1 MPDASSLIGQTVSH
15 FDIIEKIG
23 GGGMGIV
30 YKARDTRLDRF
41 VALKFLPEA
50 VARDAQALERFR
62 REAKAASALNH
73 PNICTIYDIGEENG
87 RAFLAMEYLEGSTL
101 KHTLSGRPM
110 EVDRLIALGIEMADA
125 LDAAHSRG
133 IVHRDIK
140 PTNIFITTRNHAK
153 ILDFGLAQLASAPE
167 NPRDDSERATLDAGD
182 RLTSPGTTLGTI
194 SYMSPEQVR
203 GKDLDARTDLF
214 SFGVVLYEMAT
225 GNLPFRGETS
235 GVIFD
240 SILNSVPASPL
251 RSNPQLPPQLE
262 HIISKALQKD
272 REIRC
277 QSAVELRAD
286 LKRLRHDLDSGPS
299 GVTSA
304 EISETAAA
312 PLAKASATNVAFSKV
327 LISIAAALVLVTALT
342 WALRPMHAPP
352 RIKAFT
358 QLTHDGWQKNSFG
371 QTAPTVLTDGPRLYI
386 QENIHGRFVVAQVS
400 ASGGDTVPLATPF
413 PNVALDNMSRDRAE
427 LVIGNFTGTEI
438 DQPLFGIPTLGG
450 SPRPLT
456 DVAGQDGVWMPNGNL
471 LVAHENELI
480 DISPNGASRS
490 WLALGD
496 PNVSAY
502 WLRWSPDQKVLRFTL
517 ASPAR
522 NTLAEVSVD
531 GRNFHQML
539 EGWRTDDDVAS
550 GNWTPD
556 GKFFVFQTVHN
567 WGRADLW
574 AIREKSDLF
583 HKKSLEPVQL
593 TAGPLN
599 FYAPQTSLDGKKIY
613 AIGEQPRS
621 ELVRFD
627 ARSRQFQPY
636 LDGISA
642 RAVTFSRDGQW
653 VAYVSYPEGNLWRCR
668 LDGSEKLQLTSA
680 PLVVGSAQWSPD
692 GREIALSG
700 SNPGTVGRMYTLPSA
715 GGTLREL
722 RVGIANVGSA
732 SWSPDGQTITFNDS
746 VNPGVSNIRSVD
758 LQSMKVKA
766 LPNSDKLIGPSLS
779 PNGRYLV
786 ATTLTGDKLLLF
798 NLSTQQWADL
808 VVAPV
813 GATVWS
819 GDSEFLYFDNGF
831 GADPAVSR
839 VRISD
844 HKIEPVTSL
853 KDFRRVVT
861 PWTTWLGLTP
871 DGSLLLMH
879 DTGAQE
885 VYALDLEVP

>member
-1 MPDASSLIGQTVSH
+1 MPDASSLNGETVSH
-15 FDIIEKIG
+15 FHIIEKIG

-41 VALKFLPEA
+41 VALKFLPET

-73 PNICTIYDIGEENG
+73 PNICTIYDIGEETG
-87 RAFLAMEYLEGSTL
+87 RAFLAMEYLEGATL
-101 KHTLSGRPM
+101 KHAITGQPM

-140 PTNIFITTRNHAK
+140 PANIFITTRNHAK
-153 ILDFGLAQLASAPE
+153 VLDFGLAQLSTASE
-167 NPRDDSERATLDAGD
+167 TPRGDSERATLDAD
-182 RLTSPGTTLGTI
+182 NRLTSPGTTLGTI
-194 SYMSPEQVR
+194 CYMSPEQVR

-240 SILNSVPASPL
+240 SILNNVPASPL
-251 RSNPQLPPQLE
+251 RSNPQLPAQLE

-277 QSAVELRAD
+277 QSAAELRAD
-286 LKRLRHDLDSGPS
+286 LRRLRHDLDSGPS
-299 GVTSA
+299 AVTSA
-304 EISETAAA
+304 RISEHAAA
-312 PLAKASATNVAFSKV
+312 PLAKASGTNVAFSKV
-327 LISIAAALVLVTALT
+327 LVPIAAALVLVTALT
-342 WALRPMHAPP
+342 WALRPMHPPP
-352 RIKAFT
+352 RVKAFT
-358 QLTHDGWQKNSFG
+358 QITHDGWQKNSFG

-386 QENIHGRFVVAQVS
+386 QENIHGRFVISQVS

-413 PNVALDNMSRDRAE
+413 PNAALDNISRDKAE

-450 SPRPLT
+450 SPHPLT
-456 DVAGQDGVWMPNGNL
+456 DLAGQDGVWMPNGDL
-471 LVAHENELI
+471 LVAHENKLI
-480 DISPNGASRS
+480 AVSPNGASRS

-496 PNVSAY
+496 SNLSAY
-502 WLRWSPDQKVLRFTL
+502 WLRWSPDEKVLRFTL
-517 ASPAR
+517 TSPTR

-531 GRNFHQML
+531 GSNFHQLL
-539 EGWRTDDDVAS
+539 EGWRPEDDVAS
-550 GNWTPD
+550 GTWTPD
-556 GKFFVFQTVHN
+556 GRFFVFQTVHN

-574 AIREKSDLF
+574 AIREKSGLF

-599 FYAPQTSLDGKKIY
+599 FYAPQPSLDGKTIY

-653 VAYVSYPEGNLWRCR
+653 VAYVTYPEGNLWRSR

-680 PLVVGSAQWSPD
+680 PLSVDSARWSPD
-692 GREIALSG
+692 GHEMAISG
-700 SNPGTVGRMYTLPSA
+700 SKPGANGRLYLLPSS

-722 RVGIANVGSA
+722 QVGISNTVLGG
-732 SWSPDGQTITFNDS
+732 WSPDGKTIFFND
-746 VNPGVSNIRSVD
+746 VVQPGVSTMRAVD
-758 LQSMKVKA
+758 LQTMNVKA
-766 LPNSDKLIGPSLS
+766 LPNSEKLFGPNLS
-779 PNGRYLV
+779 PDGRYLS
-786 ATTLTGDKLLLF
+786 AATLTGDKLVLF
-798 NLSTQQWADL
+798 KFSDQRWADL

-819 GDSEFLYFDNGF
+819 SDSEFLYFDNGF

-844 HKIEPVTSL
+844 HRIEPVTGL

-871 DGSLLLMH
+871 DGSPLLMH
-879 DTGAQE
+879 DTGTQE